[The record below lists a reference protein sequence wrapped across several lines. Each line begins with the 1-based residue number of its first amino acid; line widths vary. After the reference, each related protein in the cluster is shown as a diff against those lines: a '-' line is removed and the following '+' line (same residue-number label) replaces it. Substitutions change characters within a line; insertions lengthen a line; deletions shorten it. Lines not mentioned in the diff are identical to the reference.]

1 MSIDDIPDEPGTPES
16 AKAPKSADA
25 GSKAA
30 ENLAAQEPV
39 PAASEKTEIAASALT
54 PKPEQEAEGFGDGA
68 PGTPIEE
75 APAKSGDGAGTPSTA
90 VPVGTRI
97 NNNYEIEELVSAGG
111 MGEVYRGVNYHTG
124 DQVAIKIVLPTLAHD
139 EKIIKL
145 FRREARILGKLYDEA
160 IVRYLN
166 FVKDE
171 ELGRFCLIMEYVE
184 GIPLSDMMEKTGA
197 LSLQDVKLLI
207 RRMATGLNRAH
218 ELEITHRDLSPDNVI
233 VEDGKLNHA
242 KLIDFGIAKSTN
254 ITEGTLH
261 GQFAGKFNFVSPEQ
275 LGHFDGV
282 VDARSDIYSLALMA
296 AGAAMGKALPMGVSI
311 VDAVQSR
318 VGIPDLSGV
327 YPELQPV
334 LSYMLE
340 PNPANRP
347 ATMADVALMID
358 DPSLVPA
365 QYRPDGAHAPVP
377 EADPA
382 MGQTVITPMIS
393 TPPQMQTGT
402 PASLPPMTSAAPYR
416 AETTGVAATGAGLS
430 LPPDPSMIGQQTGA
444 PSTES
449 PFGAAPVTTAPTQT
463 EAPQPEP
470 AKSGGGGKIIGIG
483 LVAVV
488 AGGVGVAAVLGL
500 GPFSGVEDNG
510 NDAGGTEVAVATPP
524 VDPTPDPIPDP
535 VPEPVPTPDPTPDP
549 VPDPEPEPVAEPEPV
564 PDPEPVAEPVTPDP
578 IPDPEPITAVPD
590 PDPVPTAKPDPEPTE
605 PTRDPTPGDIDTQ
618 LAWLKD
624 YITGDCVYQAVRSA
638 DGEKVSIEGYAT
650 STAPFDELLTDF
662 KAAQGIEPDIGVH
675 LVRASQCPVL
685 DFVTQLDR
693 LGAPAPIL
701 ELDTDVLKSGDTLSG
716 TLTGV
721 LGRPVYLFL
730 VSGKGGAFNLT
741 SLLQPAPDGSQ
752 TFRFGMNSS
761 GEDGAVPQMIVAVT
775 TRSRL
780 VTANAARN
788 GADVAALMPI
798 IATEI
803 QTSGSKAAASVQYFR
818 LDN

>member
-1 MSIDDIPDEPGTPES
+1 MSIDDIPEEPDTPKGADAPDKGDVGKKVAKKKPAAKKPASKAS
-16 AKAPKSADA
+16 AKTEVA
-25 GSKAA
+25 
-30 ENLAAQEPV
+30 
-39 PAASEKTEIAASALT
+39 PAAVK
-54 PKPEQEAEGFGDGA
+54 QEAEKFEDGA
-68 PGTPIEE
+68 PETPIKE
-75 APAKSGDGAGTPSTA
+75 APVKSGDGDGTPSTA

-124 DQVAIKIVLPTLAHD
+124 DQVAIKIVLPALAHD

-171 ELGRFCLIMEYVE
+171 ELGRFCLIMEFVE
-184 GIPLSDMMEKTGA
+184 GIPLSDMMEQTGA

-233 VEDGKLNHA
+233 VEGGKLNHA

-296 AGAAMGKALPMGVSI
+296 AGAAIGKALPMGASI

-318 VGIPDLSGV
+318 AGIPDLSAV

-334 LSYMLE
+334 LCYMLE

-347 ATMADVALMID
+347 ATMADVARMID

-365 QYRPDGAHAPVP
+365 QYRLGGADVP
-377 EADPA
+377 AVDADPA
-382 MGQTVITPMIS
+382 MGRTVISPMIS
-393 TPPQMQTGT
+393 TPPQMQNG
-402 PASLPPMTSAAPYR
+402 APMTSAVPY
-416 AETTGVAATGAGLS
+416 AADSTGVAATGAGLS
-430 LPPDPSMIGQQTGA
+430 LPPDPSTIGQQTGA
-444 PSTES
+444 PSGES
-449 PFGAAPVTTAPTQT
+449 PFGAAPVTTAPAQT

-470 AKSGGGGKIIGIG
+470 AKSGGNGKIIGIG
-483 LVAVV
+483 FAAVV
-488 AGGVGVAAVLGL
+488 AGGIGVAAMLGL
-500 GPFSGVEDNG
+500 GPF
-510 NDAGGTEVAVATPP
+510 AGDDGSETGGEEIAVATPT
-524 VDPTPDPIPDP
+524 PTPDPIPDP
-535 VPEPVPTPDPTPDP
+535 VPEPTPEPE
-549 VPDPEPEPVAEPEPV
+549 PEPEPVTPEPA
-564 PDPEPVAEPVTPDP
+564 PL
-578 IPDPEPITAVPD
+578 
-590 PDPVPTAKPDPEPTE
+590 PDPEPTPEPEPEPVEPAPE
-605 PTRDPTPGDIDTQ
+605 PTLSDIGTQ

-624 YITGDCVYQAVRSA
+624 YITGDCVYQAIRST
-638 DGEKVSIEGYAT
+638 DGEKVAIEGFAT
-650 STAPFDELLTDF
+650 SADPFEELLEDF
-662 KAAQGIEPDIGVH
+662 EAAQGVEPDIGVR
-675 LVRASQCPVL
+675 LVRDSQCPVL
-685 DFVTQLDR
+685 DFVARLDR
-693 LGAPAPIL
+693 SGAAAPVL
-701 ELDTDVLKSGDTLSG
+701 ELDTDVLKIGDTLSG
-716 TLTGV
+716 RLSGV

-741 SLLQPAPDGSQ
+741 SLLQPEPDGSQ
-752 TFRFGMNSS
+752 SFRFGMNSA
-761 GEDGAVPQMIVAVT
+761 GEDGSVPQMIVAVT

-798 IATEI
+798 IETEI
-803 QTSGSKAAASVQYFR
+803 QTSGSEAAASVQYFR

>member
-25 GSKAA
+25 GNEAA

-39 PAASEKTEIAASALT
+39 PAASDKTEIASSALT

-68 PGTPIEE
+68 PETQIEE
-75 APAKSGDGAGTPSTA
+75 APAKSGDGGGTPSTA

-124 DQVAIKIVLPTLAHD
+124 DQVAIKIVLPALAHD

-184 GIPLSDMMEKTGA
+184 GIPLSDMMEQTGA

-296 AGAAMGKALPMGVSI
+296 AGAAMGKALPMGASI

-365 QYRPDGAHAPVP
+365 QYRPDGANAPAP
-377 EADPA
+377 ETNPT

-393 TPPQMQTGT
+393 TPPLMQTGT
-402 PASLPPMTSAAPYR
+402 PASLPPMTSVAPYNTG
-416 AETTGVAATGAGLS
+416 APATGVGLS
-430 LPPDPSMIGQQTGA
+430 LPPDPSIIGQQTDA

-449 PFGAAPVTTAPTQT
+449 PFGTAPVTTAPTQT
-463 EAPQPEP
+463 QAPQPEP
-470 AKSGGGGKIIGIG
+470 AKGGGGGKIIGIG

-500 GPFSGVEDNG
+500 GPFGGVEDG
-510 NDAGGTEVAVATPP
+510 GIDAGGTEVAVATPP
-524 VDPTPDPIPDP
+524 TNPTPNPDP
-535 VPEPVPTPDPTPDP
+535 VPEPTLDPTPDP
-549 VPDPEPEPVAEPEPV
+549 VPTPDPEPDPV
-564 PDPEPVAEPVTPDP
+564 PDPESVAEPVTPDP
-578 IPDPEPITAVPD
+578 IPDPEPVTPVPD
-590 PDPVPTAKPDPEPTE
+590 PEPTPAAKPDPEPTE
-605 PTRDPTPGDIDTQ
+605 PTRDPTPGEIDTQ

-624 YITGDCVYQAVRSA
+624 YITGDCVYQAIRSA

-662 KAAQGIEPDIGVH
+662 KAAHGMEPDIGVH
-675 LVRASQCPVL
+675 LVRESQCPVL

-693 LGAPAPIL
+693 SGASAPIL

-716 TLTGV
+716 KLTGV

-741 SLLQPAPDGSQ
+741 SLLQPASDGSQ
-752 TFRFGMNSS
+752 SFRFGMNSS
-761 GEDGAVPQMIVAVT
+761 GEDVGVPQMIVAVT

-798 IATEI
+798 IETEI